1 MEQFAAAVDG
11 GAPPDERTTA
21 QAVALLA
28 ADAHETQRRQEE
40 EAAAAAEASG
50 GRRCRWRW
58 RVPLGSRAAP
68 PAAPRQGSGVGAR
81 RGWRGGGDGGGEGV
95 SDTAAQM
102 RATVVSELK
111 EMSSGGGVA
120 PLFAAV
126 SASAAASALPARSRR
141 LLAMGVELAT
151 LHVEKKLAGRR
162 AAKFN
167 LALSLLPHKSIA
179 SLLQNTTPERAARSA
194 TALLLARPAGGPN
207 LLQRLLAIALDIDKR
222 EAAYRAAA
230 RGLPPAAQRTVAW
243 LHDRRADHGLLPTA
257 AAIDSAAKVSA
268 LLVGAATAAGV
279 DAADLA
285 AELRRQPTA
294 VAQASTALAHGQQLA
309 GSRAVVALLG
319 EPQMDD
325 LVSGLSPV
333 LHEPLMRVVLRGD
346 VKRLLGGRGRPLGE
360 AMLRAAANERLPRQ
374 QRHAA
379 FDLALR
385 DVLPT
390 ASASPTRC
398 APRRARRPSSTASSS
413 GPPRLARRADAARPR
428 RPRARRRAARP
439 RRRGRR
445 VARARRRR
453 PPHPRRGQGGARRPT
468 SRVRPRAPAAVRG
481 RAEGGVPGLN
491 LTCDAGGER
500 DRMRASTSACVPVL
514 SAVR

>member
-1 MEQFAAAVDG
+1 MCIRD
-11 GAPPDERTTA
+11 R
-21 QAVALLA
+21 
-28 ADAHETQRRQEE
+28 
-40 EAAAAAEASG
+40 
-50 GRRCRWRW
+50 
-58 RVPLGSRAAP
+58 
-68 PAAPRQGSGVGAR
+68 
-81 RGWRGGGDGGGEGV
+81 
-95 SDTAAQM
+95 
-102 RATVVSELK
+102 
-111 EMSSGGGVA
+111 
-120 PLFAAV
+120 
-126 SASAAASALPARSRR
+126 
-141 LLAMGVELAT
+141 
-151 LHVEKKLAGRR
+151 KLAGRR

-230 RGLPPAAQRTVAW
+230 RALPPAAQRAVAW

-268 LLVGAATAAGV
+268 LLIGAATAAGV

-294 VAQASTALAHGQQLA
+294 LAQASTALAHGQQLA

-346 VKRLLGGRGRPLGE
+346 VKRLLGGAVLSAQ

-374 QRHAA
+374 QRHAPWSVRMDEGGRGA
-379 FDLALR
+379 KIAKLEEE
-385 DVLPT
+385 V
-390 ASASPTRC
+390 
-398 APRRARRPSSTASSS
+398 SSKMDAQLIKE
-413 GPPRLARRADAARPR
+413 RLAQQKSQLSELLEEESKQSHRRILQNEERME
-428 RPRARRRAARP
+428 
-439 RRRGRR
+439 
-445 VARARRRR
+445 
-453 PPHPRRGQGGARRPT
+453 QEL
-468 SRVRPRAPAAVRG
+468 VRFK
-481 RAEGGVPGLN
+481 ELIQE
-491 LTCDAGGER
+491 TEKKTFW
-500 DRMRASTSACVPVL
+500 RMQDQQMLIEKRASRDYVQQVVGQLEQRVL
-514 SAVR
+514 EKVEGRSSLA